1 MCGRFY
7 LDTMHADRANLIMR
21 YLSIRWSDSESGNS
35 VATVKILR
43 SFLWYA
49 MNELIHTIQEQI
61 DACDART
68 KWYMWCENDFFFW
81 VQGWSLQSSSLIKS
95 WVQNWVSTC
104 VCVCAC
110 ACACGWL
117 CTLYDEFL
125 WLHESSSLAMSALD
139 LVAWV
144 CAWGDC
150 CRCIFV
156 SYCVYCHRSVIVMIH
171 VTKWSR
177 FPRVCVTYFEGLWL
191 ILARA
196 RWHTPYT

>member
-21 YLSIRWSDSESGNS
+21 YLLIRWSDSESGNS
-35 VATVKILR
+35 VATVKISR

-104 VCVCAC
+104 VCVCVHVRVPA
-110 ACACGWL
+110 
-117 CTLYDEFL
+117 
-125 WLHESSSLAMSALD
+125 
-139 LVAWV
+139 
-144 CAWGDC
+144 GDC
-150 CRCIFV
+150 ALCMMNSYGYMSHPLWPWVLLTLWHEYVLEAIAVGAYLCHTVCIVTVVWLSWFMSPSEVGFPVYV
-156 SYCVYCHRSVIVMIH
+156 SRTLRGSG
-171 VTKWSR
+171 SS
-177 FPRVCVTYFEGLWL
+177 
-191 ILARA
+191 
-196 RWHTPYT
+196 